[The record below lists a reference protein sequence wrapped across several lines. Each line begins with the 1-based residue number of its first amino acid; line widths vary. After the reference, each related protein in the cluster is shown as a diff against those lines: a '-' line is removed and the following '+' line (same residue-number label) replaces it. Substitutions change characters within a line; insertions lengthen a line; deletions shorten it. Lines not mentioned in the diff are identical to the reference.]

1 LNSGNRPNTSN
12 QAQANHFTERSNKDP
27 RANANAMPSINNQMA
42 PISVR
47 SNSKSKASDQIQ
59 IGQKSSARAA
69 LASNP
74 ISGA

>member
-1 LNSGNRPNTSN
+1 MNSGNRPNTSN

-27 RANANAMPSINNQMA
+27 RANAMPSINNQMA